1 MPTRPSEGKNNGGQ
15 GPPRVVILGGGYG
28 GVYAALQLQKAA
40 RRGQIDLTLVS
51 RENYFLFQPMLAEV
65 VSGTI
70 EPPHIVNPI
79 RRLCR
84 YTKFYQ
90 AEIEGVDLDG
100 RNVVIR
106 YPGHTHFHSLPYD
119 HLLIAVGTD
128 TDLSSLPGAAEH
140 AFPFKTL
147 GDALFLRNHL
157 IGVLERAEVT
167 DDQNQKRGLLTF
179 VVAGGGYT
187 GIEVAAEINDF
198 VREASRSYHNLDPEQ
213 VKVIVLQGENR
224 ILPELNEAL
233 ASFSQRLLERR
244 GIEIRLNSF
253 LAGATPETAILSNGD
268 VIFTR
273 TLVVAVGAAP
283 NRLLDKVECTRD
295 PRGRIV
301 VDENLAVP
309 GYPGVWAV
317 GDCAAIPDV
326 RRGGMCPPTAQYAL
340 RQAKHVAKKTF
351 WLPSRAPGSAHSH
364 TGTLASSFPS
374 ACPQAPL
381 KSWD

>member
-1 MPTRPSEGKNNGGQ
+1 M
-15 GPPRVVILGGGYG
+15 
-28 GVYAALQLQKAA
+28 
-40 RRGQIDLTLVS
+40 
-51 RENYFLFQPMLAEV
+51 
-65 VSGTI
+65 
-70 EPPHIVNPI
+70 
-79 RRLCR
+79 
-84 YTKFYQ
+84 
-90 AEIEGVDLDG
+90 
-100 RNVVIR
+100 
-106 YPGHTHFHSLPYD
+106 
-119 HLLIAVGTD
+119 
-128 TDLSSLPGAAEH
+128 
-140 AFPFKTL
+140 
-147 GDALFLRNHL
+147 FLRNHL

-283 NRLLDKVECTRD
+283 NRLLDKVECARD

-309 GYPGVWAV
+309 GYP
-317 GDCAAIPDV
+317 
-326 RRGGMCPPTAQYAL
+326 
-340 RQAKHVAKKTF
+340 
-351 WLPSRAPGSAHSH
+351 
-364 TGTLASSFPS
+364 
-374 ACPQAPL
+374 
-381 KSWD
+381 